1 MERDA
6 LASRV
11 GRRRKLTLIGIGV
24 ALLSAIAIPGFV
36 SGAAGTKPSSD
47 INDYALYAVDTI
59 QLKGGG
65 LAGRS
70 IINGNIGAGQQH
82 WRGGSVNEWNADR
95 AFVYSASG
103 VPYMFP
109 GPSGDPHVTLCQGS
123 GDTGHLD
130 VRGYVA
136 APSLRV
142 NYVDQG
148 KTFPPTLAANE
159 SCLVREAY
167 ATVLYKSFN
176 MPSSVWHS
184 SFTQPDVVMPALPKV
199 TCDATKNANDFKGA
213 ALAPGTYGTYDFDGV
228 TTLQA
233 GTYTFCNVTV
243 EQNASLKM
251 TDGTIVNV
259 IGTVDPFGTTTN
271 GKLNLKGGATGTV
284 GSPGA
289 RFNVSASVNFGQN
302 GNYAG
307 TFLAPNTDVALGNGT
322 NLNGRVWA
330 LAMHSDWGVNVTSP
344 PPPTSTTTTT
354 TPFTTTTTIK
364 PTTTTT
370 TTVVTT
376 TTTTTVQPT
385 TTTTTTTVRPT
396 TTTTTVRPTTTT
408 TTVKPTT
415 TTTTVPF

>member
-1 MERDA
+1 MKRDA
-6 LASRV
+6 LASRA
-11 GRRRKLTLIGIGV
+11 GRRRKLTLIGIGI
-24 ALLSAIAIPGFV
+24 ALIGAMAIPGLV
-36 SGAAGTKPSSD
+36 SGAASTKPSSD
-47 INDYALYAVDTI
+47 INDYALFAIDTI

-82 WRGGSVNEWNADR
+82 WHGSVNEWNANR
-95 AFVYSASG
+95 AFVYSSSG
-103 VPYMFP
+103 VPYMLP

-136 APSLRV
+136 APSLRI
-142 NYVDQG
+142 NYLQQDMNR
-148 KTFPPTLAANE
+148 PTDLLANE

-167 ATVLYKSFN
+167 HTVLYKTPY
-176 MPSSVWHS
+176 MPSSVQHW
-184 SFTQPDVVMPALPKV
+184 SFAQPDVVLPALPNV
-199 TCDATKNANDFKGA
+199 TCDATKSANDFKGST
-213 ALAPGTYGTYDFDGV
+213 LAPGTYGTYDFDGV

-233 GTYTFCNVTV
+233 GTYTFCNLTV

-251 TDGTIVNV
+251 TDATVVNV
-259 IGTVDPFGTTTN
+259 IGTVDPWGNTID
-271 GKLNLKGGATGTV
+271 GKLNFKGGATGTV

-289 RFNVSASVNFGQN
+289 RFNVSDTVNFGQN

-307 TFLAPNTDVALGNGT
+307 TFLAPNADVALGNGT

-330 LAMHSDWGVNVTSP
+330 LAMHSDWGVNVTAP
-344 PPPTSTTTTT
+344 PPP
-354 TPFTTTTTIK
+354 TTTTTIK
-364 PTTTTT
+364 PTTTTTTIKPTTT

-376 TTTTTVQPT
+376 TTTTTVKPT
-385 TTTTTTTVRPT
+385 TTTTTAP
-396 TTTTTVRPTTTT
+396 PPPTTT

-415 TTTTVPF
+415 TTVKPTTTTSTVPF